1 MADSESQPPTFAN
14 AEEKADYWES
24 EATRF
29 EEMTLEVQLELQEFR
44 ECSQEIEKEL
54 EAQLEQHEKLTKDL
68 RQQNTTLTFE
78 YEALKERY
86 EKQQAE
92 RFRQVSDLQT
102 EISKLTVAN
111 TELTKDVRELEQKND
126 DLERT
131 NRVIIVSL
139 EDFDHRLNQAYERNA
154 FLESELDEKDSL
166 SVTVQRLR
174 DEARDLH
181 HELSVRQR
189 KTSESHK
196 TEDKQPTTSQTEK
209 VPVPPSPVT
218 STPSTPLVTSKKLLN
233 GVTTPHVPPSTPD
246 THKPHQKCVLHNGVD
261 KTPLTPSAR
270 ISALNIV
277 GDLLRKVGAL
287 ESKLASCRNF
297 VHEQPTWQSK
307 RSAQH
312 SSKSIEGSHETSKSE
327 AAKNSPS
334 GQNSCLM
341 LLWNCL
347 NSARSLSM

>member
-1 MADSESQPPTFAN
+1 SESQPPTFAN

-131 NRVIIVSL
+131 NRSAVIIVSL

-233 GVTTPHVPPSTPD
+233 GVTTPH
-246 THKPHQKCVLHNGVD
+246 KCESVLHNGVD

-297 VHEQPTWQSK
+297 VHEQ
-307 RSAQH
+307 
-312 SSKSIEGSHETSKSE
+312 
-327 AAKNSPS
+327 
-334 GQNSCLM
+334 
-341 LLWNCL
+341 
-347 NSARSLSM
+347 

>member
-131 NRVIIVSL
+131 NRSAVIIVSL

-209 VPVPPSPVT
+209 
-218 STPSTPLVTSKKLLN
+218 LLN

-246 THKPHQKCVLHNGVD
+246 THKPHQKCESLLVQPCLKNNNSVLHNGVD

-297 VHEQPTWQSK
+297 VHEQ
-307 RSAQH
+307 
-312 SSKSIEGSHETSKSE
+312 
-327 AAKNSPS
+327 
-334 GQNSCLM
+334 
-341 LLWNCL
+341 
-347 NSARSLSM
+347 